1 MNDTNQALNGNQ
13 KLADAKQAAKTNL
26 GTLDRLNDAQKQALT
41 TQVEQA
47 PDIATV
53 NNVKQNAQNLNNAMT
68 NLSNALQD
76 KTETLN
82 SINFTDANI
91 KLRKMLILMRLHM
104 QKAFYLKQMAAM
116 QVKLKWNKRCNV

>member
-1 MNDTNQALNGNQ
+1 DH
-13 KLADAKQAAKTNL
+13 
-26 GTLDRLNDAQKQALT
+26 LNDAQKQALT

-68 NLSNALQD
+68 NLNNALQD

-82 SINFTDANI
+82 SINFTDADQAKKDAYTN
-91 KLRKMLILMRLHM
+91 
-104 QKAFYLKQMAAM
+104 A
-116 QVKLKWNKRCNV
+116 V